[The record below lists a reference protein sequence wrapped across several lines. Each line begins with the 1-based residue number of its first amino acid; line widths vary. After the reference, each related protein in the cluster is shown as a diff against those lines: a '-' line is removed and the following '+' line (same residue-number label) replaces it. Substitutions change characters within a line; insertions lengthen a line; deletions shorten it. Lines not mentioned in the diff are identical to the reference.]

1 MSEENVELARVYHDE
16 VARAA
21 QEGTEATV
29 SKMTEL
35 WDPEVVYDMSE
46 SPALDIG
53 GVYRGVA
60 ACQRLWRDWFSA
72 WETLQFDYKLV
83 DAGDRVVVLLDT
95 RLRGRST
102 GIDVQWGKHAFL
114 TTFRNGLMAHAKFY
128 LSQSAALE
136 AVGQG

>member
-35 WDPEVVYDMSE
+35 WAPEVVYDMSE

-60 ACQRLWRDWFSA
+60 ACQRLVRGRFSA
-72 WETLQFDYKLV
+72 WQTLQFDYKLV
-83 DAGDRVVVLLDT
+83 DARDRAVVLLDT
-95 RLRGRST
+95 RWHGRPTWSA
-102 GIDVQWGKHAFL
+102 VQW
-114 TTFRNGLMAHAKFY
+114 RVC
-128 LSQSAALE
+128 AAL
-136 AVGQG
+136 A